1 MIEILVVLVSYFVGS
16 IPMAYLLGRIF
27 KRIDIRDYG
36 SGNVGASNV
45 WVHVNKWVVGPLI
58 AFDIFVKGAFPV
70 YVGTIMHFDLWILV
84 LIGLSSIVGHNW
96 SIYLKFTG
104 GRGNIVML
112 GVLFVLA
119 WNELLLLLGVGL
131 CGWLIFRNT
140 ALWVAISMSLLP
152 VWATLFSGTIE
163 VLALCLG
170 IIFITALK
178 RLIGNRSDNIGTIP
192 FRKLILPRLLHDRDV
207 YNREEW
213 INRIPGE

>member
-1 MIEILVVLVSYFVGS
+1 MIEILVVLTSYLIGS
-16 IPMAYLLGRIF
+16 IPMAYLLGRFF
-27 KRIDIRDYG
+27 KNIDIRDYG

-45 WVHVNKWVVGPLI
+45 WVHVSKWVVGPLI
-58 AFDIFVKGAFPV
+58 GFDIFVKGALPV
-70 YVGTIMHFDLWILV
+70 YFGTLMNFYPWVLV
-84 LIGLSSIVGHNW
+84 LIGLASIVGHNW

-119 WNELLLLLGVGL
+119 WKELLLLVGVGL
-131 CGWLIFRNT
+131 CGWIVFRNT
-140 ALWVAISMSLLP
+140 ALWVAIAMSLLP

-170 IIFITALK
+170 IIFVTALK
-178 RLIGNRSDNIGTIP
+178 RLMGNKGDNAGPIP
-192 FRKLILPRLLHDRDV
+192 FRKLILPRLLHDRDI
-207 YNREEW
+207 YDRKEW

>member
-1 MIEILVVLVSYFVGS
+1 MIETLVVLISYLIGS
-16 IPMAYLLGRIF
+16 IPMAYLLGRLF
-27 KRIDIRDYG
+27 KNIDIRDYG

-45 WVHVNKWVVGPLI
+45 WVHVNKWVVGPLVG
-58 AFDIFVKGAFPV
+58 FDIFVKGALPV
-70 YVGTIMHFDLWILV
+70 YFGILMRFDPWVLV
-84 LIGLSSIVGHNW
+84 LIGLGSIVGHNW

-119 WNELLLLLGVGL
+119 WKELLLLLGVGL
-131 CGWLIFRNT
+131 CGWIIFRNT
-140 ALWVAISMSLLP
+140 ALWVAISMALLP
-152 VWATLFSGTIE
+152 IWATIFSGTIE

-178 RLIGNRSDNIGTIP
+178 RLIGNRGDNARPIP
-192 FRKLILPRLLHDRDV
+192 FRKLILPRLLHDRDI
-207 YNREEW
+207 YDRKEW